1 MTIRGQGVYE
11 NNGLDLVN
19 RRVKKRFVKRS
30 ISDFSINI
38 TIAPLI
44 DKKVLEVKYNFW
56 LYRFCCKIILQILDK
71 LIIHYYLQY
80 CELVQKIEAEK
91 IGNGTELGAKLQ
103 SGATRSHPQ
112 IEEIFIFGPFTNS
125 LAPY

>member
-44 DKKVLEVKYNFW
+44 DKKVLEVKYNLW

-71 LIIHYYLQY
+71 LIIYTL
-80 CELVQKIEAEK
+80 LPTVLR
-91 IGNGTELGAKLQ
+91 IGSKNRSRKNRKWNGTGCEIAKW
-103 SGATRSHPQ
+103 SYKV
-112 IEEIFIFGPFTNS
+112 
-125 LAPY
+125 APANRRNFYFSTIY